1 MEQYDYREAE
11 SLAEEVYTELET
23 LTPGQRVRVW
33 ETIRDARR
41 SDEAERLAL
50 ARRWFEQAVLPA
62 LRDYAR
68 ENSSMLEVD
77 WDEDGSITAALRSAD
92 DFEISGGCRSL
103 RMALFMAEDIQI
115 SRDDG
120 ELVLAL
126 FYDSASLLAS
136 L

>member
-11 SLAEEVYTELET
+11 SLAEAVYTELET

-33 ETIRDARR
+33 ESIQDARR

-68 ENSSMLEVD
+68 ANASMLEVD

-92 DFEISGGCRSL
+92 DLEISCSCRSL

-115 SRDDG
+115 SRDEG

-126 FYDSASLLAS
+126 FYDGASLLAS